1 MGSTFVFMKDQTEN
15 SILSGEKIIQEH
27 CIHLWIHFDWRQE
40 LHSFKCDVLDW
51 LRSRWLQLVLI
62 ASRYNWLELINL
74 SYNTAQGRRRRSG
87 KPVEALYASN
97 ANTNTKY
104 KDKWKNKDKSEVNWK
119 TKINTEKEAECVSR
133 SKEARWRMGG
143 GLRCMKCKFEVKYKN
158 PKQKRRPFLV
168 RYKTPQENLFSGRMS
183 PKYISQVLV

>member
-1 MGSTFVFMKDQTEN
+1 MKDKTEN
-15 SILSGEKIIQEH
+15 SAVNIVSVKNYSGILCS
-27 CIHLWIHFDWRQE
+27 FVNPRQE

-62 ASRYNWLELINL
+62 ASRYNWLELITL
-74 SYNTAQGRRRRSG
+74 SYNTAQGQRRRSG

-119 TKINTEKEAECVSR
+119 TKINTEKECVSR